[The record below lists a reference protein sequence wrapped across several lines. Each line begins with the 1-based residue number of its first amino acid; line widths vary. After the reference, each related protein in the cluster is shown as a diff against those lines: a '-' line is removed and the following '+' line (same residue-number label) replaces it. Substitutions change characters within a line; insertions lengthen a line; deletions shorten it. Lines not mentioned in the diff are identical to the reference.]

1 MLRLWQNECIS
12 NAIDHYKNGHRH
24 FLAQA
29 TPGAGKTR
37 MAAHLAKTLFDSDMI
52 DLVICFSP
60 SKTVASDI
68 QKTFATVLD
77 CIFNGQ
83 VATLGCSMTYQ
94 SMQYLHRDFWK
105 TISRRRVLCIFDEIH
120 HCGGNE
126 YSDSNSWGQSLV
138 HEIQHAALY
147 TLALTGTP
155 WRSDELPISLLSY
168 SDPEGKVI
176 CNYQYSLK
184 QAVNDGV
191 CRRPN
196 ITLIDSDKISLQNNT
211 ELERFSSINALLE
224 KSHTHYACVLNN
236 DDALNSIIELAVNKL
251 EAIRQIS
258 AKAGGLIVAASIIH
272 AQKIILILEQQFD
285 QTCALVT
292 YKDKHSNK
300 KIEAFKHNTTQWI
313 VSIGMISEGTDI
325 PRLQVC
331 CHLSNIRTELYFRQ
345 VLGRILRTT
354 NTANQEA
361 WLYTFAES
369 NLIQF
374 SEQIEIDIPESC
386 SKITMFHNRD
396 YDQRDQK
403 HSQTPE
409 SHLTDNKTEDH
420 CHTIDWESSENTL
433 ISKNIDIQTQH
444 SALTLGQYHTRVI
457 SAFVYE

>member
-1 MLRLWQNECIS
+1 MLRLWQSECIS
-12 NAIDHYKNGHRH
+12 NAIDYYKNGHRH

-37 MAAHLAKTLFDSDMI
+37 MAAYLAKALFDNNMI

-60 SKTVASDI
+60 SKTVALDI
-68 QKTFATVLD
+68 QKTFADILD
-77 CIFNGQ
+77 CTFTGQ

-94 SMQYLHRDFWK
+94 SMQYLHHDFWK

-126 YSDSNSWGQSLV
+126 GSNNNSWGQSLV
-138 HEIQHAALY
+138 HDIQHAALY

-168 SDPEGKVI
+168 TDPEDKVI

-196 ITLIDSDKISLQNNT
+196 ITLIDSDKISLQSST
-211 ELERFSSINALLE
+211 EPEHFSSINALLE
-224 KSHTHYACVLNN
+224 NSNTHYSCVLNN
-236 DDALNSIIELAVNKL
+236 NDALNTIIELAVNKL
-251 EAIRQIS
+251 KTIRQIS
-258 AKAGGLIVAASIIH
+258 VKAGGLIVAASIIH
-272 AQKIILILEQQFD
+272 AQKIIQILEQHFN
-285 QTCALVT
+285 QTCTLVT

-300 KIEAFKHNTTQWI
+300 KIESFKYSATQWI

-331 CHLSNIRTELYFRQ
+331 CYLSNIRTELYFRQ

-354 NTANQEA
+354 NPANQDA

-369 NLIQF
+369 NLVRF
-374 SEQIEIDIPESC
+374 AEQIEIDIPESC
-386 SKITMFHNRD
+386 SRITMFNDSYYSERN
-396 YDQRDQK
+396 QK
-403 HSQTPE
+403 HTQYSTNIDTE
-409 SHLTDNKTEDH
+409 VEDH
-420 CHTIDWESSENTL
+420 CYTIDWENDENAF
-433 ISKNIDIQTQH
+433 IAESNDIQTPH

-457 SAFVYE
+457 SAFIYG

>member
-1 MLRLWQNECIS
+1 MLRLWQSECIS
-12 NAIDHYKNGHRH
+12 NAIDHYKNGNYH

-29 TPGAGKTR
+29 TPGAGKTL
-37 MAAHLAKTLFDSDMI
+37 MAAYLAKALFDSNMI

-60 SKTVASDI
+60 SRTVALDI
-68 QKTFATVLD
+68 QKTFADVLD

-105 TISRRRVLCIFDEIH
+105 TISRRRVLCVFDEIH
-120 HCGGNE
+120 HCGGDE
-126 YSDSNSWGQSLV
+126 DSDSNSWGQSLV
-138 HEIQHAALY
+138 HDIQHAALY

-155 WRSDELPISLLSY
+155 WRSDKLPISLLSY
-168 SDPEGKVI
+168 TDPEGKVI

-196 ITLIDSDKISLQNNT
+196 ITLIDSDKISLQSDTKPEHFN
-211 ELERFSSINALLE
+211 SINALLE
-224 KSHTHYACVLNN
+224 NSSANYSCILNN
-236 DDALNSIIELAVNKL
+236 NNALNAIIELAVNKL
-251 EAIRQIS
+251 ETIRQIS

-272 AQKIILILEQQFD
+272 AQKIIQVLKQQFD
-285 QTCALVT
+285 QTCVLVT
-292 YKDKHSNK
+292 YKDKHSNSI
-300 KIEAFKHNTTQWI
+300 IESFKHSATQWI

-354 NTANQEA
+354 NTTNQEA

-369 NLIQF
+369 NLVLF
-374 SEQIEIDIPESC
+374 AEQIEIDIPESC
-386 SKITMFHNRD
+386 SRITMFND
-396 YDQRDQK
+396 SYYSERDQE
-403 HSQTPE
+403 HTQYSTNI
-409 SHLTDNKTEDH
+409 DNKVEDH
-420 CHTIDWESSENTL
+420 CYTIDWESNENTF
-433 ISKNIDIQTQH
+433 ISEGVDIQTQH

-457 SAFVYE
+457 SAFVYV